1 MLCQYAFGFNLSC
14 AKLILLNL
22 LMDFK
27 EIPIT
32 QTFRLLIDTP
42 KKKTKDGVG
51 YIDNDSPLFL
61 KSTIDSIEYTK

>member
-1 MLCQYAFGFNLSC
+1 
-14 AKLILLNL
+14 
-22 LMDFK
+22 MDFK

-51 YIDNDSPLFL
+51 YKLDI
-61 KSTIDSIEYTK
+61 